1 MTDTAHWQLAR
12 SPSELLTL
20 DPQFMWTDELDWT
33 ALAQSEPTYTLTGSV
48 DIQQGTK
55 QAGRPITLK
64 GDDVWIAK
72 GDLLQLQDWASVP
85 ELTLTL
91 THPDGRTFNVI
102 FNRPA
107 IFNIKQVVL
116 TQPSDD
122 DSQSWYQADLAF
134 LTV

>member
-1 MTDTAHWQLAR
+1 MTENTHWQLAKTD
-12 SPSELLTL
+12 SKTL
-20 DPQFMWTDELDWT
+20 NLHPQFMWTDELDWT
-33 ALAQSEPTYTLTGSV
+33 PVAQSEPTYTLTGSV

-55 QAGRPITLK
+55 LAGRPITLN
-64 GDDVWIAK
+64 GADVWIAK

-91 THPDGRTFNVI
+91 THPDGRAFDVI

-122 DSQSWYQADLAF
+122 DNEQWYQADLSF

>member
-1 MTDTAHWQLAR
+1 MTENAHWQLAKTD
-12 SPSELLTL
+12 SETL
-20 DPQFMWTDELDWT
+20 NLHPQFIWVDELDWT
-33 ALAQSEPTYTLTGSV
+33 ALAQSEPTYTLTGAV

-55 QAGRPITLK
+55 QAGRPITLN
-64 GDDVWIAK
+64 GADVWITRA
-72 GDLLQLQDWASVP
+72 DLLTLQDWANVP

-91 THPDGRTFNVI
+91 THPDGRTFGVI

-122 DSQSWYQADLAF
+122 DNEQWYQADLSF